1 MGRKIRREFN
11 DRPNALAPLSLFL
24 IGVSPKLGPHSG
36 SRRSNAQECL
46 GYYELV
52 SPQFVAVLGHIREHK
67 VQIGSARHEG
77 LGRFAPLLN
86 TALLGVLELGASL

>member
-1 MGRKIRREFN
+1 MDVRFEGKNGHVADVTRCLLMTHI
-11 DRPNALAPLSLFL
+11 
-24 IGVSPKLGPHSG
+24 GPHSG

-52 SPQFVAVLGHIREHK
+52 SPQLVAVLGHIREHK

>member
-1 MGRKIRREFN
+1 MNVCFEGKNGHVADVTRCLLMTHI
-11 DRPNALAPLSLFL
+11 
-24 IGVSPKLGPHSG
+24 GPHSG

>member
-1 MGRKIRREFN
+1 MTHI
-11 DRPNALAPLSLFL
+11 
-24 IGVSPKLGPHSG
+24 GPHSG